1 MRFRFAKTL
10 RVYILALGKHRK
22 SILKV
27 KLYLQ
32 HDLHVHRATGT
43 SYSPILAC
51 GMRVQVK
58 TRCYPIFLKFQ
69 NKHFYSPNSNELL
82 DIKAL
87 EYKEYF
93 THIDLWQ
100 TLKKI
105 SKDILPFMET
115 KYKIFGQA
123 VSKSMIFVMLL

>member
-10 RVYILALGKHRK
+10 CVYILALGKQGK

-27 KLYLQ
+27 KLHLQ

-51 GMRVQVK
+51 GTRVRVK
-58 TRCYPIFLKFQ
+58 TCHYLIFLKFQ
-69 NKHFYSPNSNELL
+69 NKHFYEIL

-93 THIDLWQ
+93 TRINLWQ
-100 TLKKI
+100 NI
-105 SKDILPFMET
+105 WPSGE
-115 KYKIFGQA
+115 
-123 VSKSMIFVMLL
+123 

>member
-10 RVYILALGKHRK
+10 HVYILALGKRRK

-27 KLYLQ
+27 KLHLQ
-32 HDLHVHRATGT
+32 HDLHMHRATGT

-51 GMRVQVK
+51 GTHVRVK
-58 TRCYPIFLKFQ
+58 THRYPIFLKFQ
-69 NKHFYSPNSNELL
+69 NKHFYLPNSNEIL

-93 THIDLWQ
+93 THIDFWQ
-100 TLKKI
+100 TLKI
-105 SKDILPFMET
+105 SQDI
-115 KYKIFGQA
+115 
-123 VSKSMIFVMLL
+123 